1 MSSPRTHVPRQPKPR
16 TGYEFLFCIPFI
28 EKGSRHGCSR
38 PGLLSPGQVSKMVW
52 SASGRTWRKGTKV
65 LVDRKGS
72 KCKATAGRPG
82 TFLQT
87 HGMQRHGGARCFTA
101 EMRVINSI
109 MALEVEGGAA
119 LGVPGQ
125 PGQHT
130 EPQDS
135 QEPIET
141 PSKQKE
147 TKKSGMERSS
157 GRHKQ
162 RILCLQW
169 EVLLRLEMTNPQRQI
184 DT

>member
-1 MSSPRTHVPRQPKPR
+1 M
-16 TGYEFLFCIPFI
+16 
-28 EKGSRHGCSR
+28 
-38 PGLLSPGQVSKMVW
+38 
-52 SASGRTWRKGTKV
+52 
-65 LVDRKGS
+65 LVDRKGR

-82 TFLQT
+82 SFLQT
-87 HGMQRHGGARCFTA
+87 HGMQRRWGARCFTA
-101 EMRVINSI
+101 EMQVINST

-130 EPQDS
+130 ELQDS
-135 QEPIET
+135 QDPIEI
-141 PSKQKE
+141 PSKQKA
-147 TKKSGMERSS
+147 KKVGMAQPS

-162 RILCLQW
+162 CILCLQW